1 MFYLGID
8 EGTTGVTV
16 VLFDK
21 EMRPLARGYAKH
33 TQYYP
38 RPGWVEH
45 DAEEVFESVLSAV
58 SDTLQEAG
66 IEAGQITAIGI
77 DHEGESVVLWD
88 ARTGKPVAPAIV
100 WQDTRTAALC
110 ESVGQRERIRS
121 CTGLFPNAYFSASK
135 IAWLLAHV
143 PEAKALA
150 ESGDLRAGNFDAFL
164 AYRLSGG
171 RIFATDPSTASRTLL
186 MDMQKGVWSEEMAE
200 LWKIPLS
207 ILPEIRDSFGSFGN
221 TDPEVFFGA
230 SVPITALM
238 CDQQA
243 ALFGNHCFEEG
254 QMKVTYGTGCFL
266 LMNTG
271 KRPVMSEH
279 GLLPTVAWQRDG
291 VRTYALDG
299 GIYYAGAALQWLSE
313 QAGIL
318 ADVKKSGS
326 IAAGLDDNGGV
337 YFVPAFGGLAA
348 PYWDTTATGT
358 IIGLTAASASAH
370 IVRAALESCAYQVAD
385 VLNAMETD
393 SGIAVTELRC
403 DGGMTGNAFLMQFQA
418 DVTQKMVRTYS
429 FPDVTARGIAMAAAV
444 GAGEEAAFARQ
455 EEACAYSPVYS
466 AQKAGELQEE
476 WHHALKHARGFKDSG
491 TI

>member
-21 EMRPLARGYAKH
+21 KMRPLARGYAKH

-38 RPGWVEH
+38 NPGWVEH
-45 DAEEVFESVLSAV
+45 DAEEVFESVLLAVRDILKQVGVSAR
-58 SDTLQEAG
+58 
-66 IEAGQITAIGI
+66 QITAIGI

-100 WQDTRTAALC
+100 WQDTRTAKLC
-110 ESVGQRERIRS
+110 ESIEQKEQIKA
-121 CTGLFPNAYFSASK
+121 CTGLFSNAYFSASK
-135 IAWLLAHV
+135 IAWLLEHV
-143 PEAKALA
+143 PEAKELA
-150 ESGDLRAGNFDAFL
+150 ESGNLRAGNFDAFL
-164 AYRLSGG
+164 AYQLSGG

-186 MDMQKGVWSEEMAE
+186 MDIKKGVWSEEMAK
-200 LWKIPLS
+200 LWKIPLQ
-207 ILPEIRDSFGSFGN
+207 ILPEIRDSFGNFGN

-230 SVPITALM
+230 SVPITALL

-243 ALFGNHCFEEG
+243 ALFGNHCFNEG

-271 KRPVMSEH
+271 SHPVLSEH
-279 GLLPTVAWQRDG
+279 GLLPTVAWQRNG

-299 GIYYAGAALQWLSE
+299 GIYYAGATQQWLSE

-318 ADVKKSGS
+318 ENVKKSGS

-358 IIGLTAASASAH
+358 IIGLTAASTSAH
-370 IVRAALESCAYQVAD
+370 IVRAGLESCAYQVAD
-385 VLNAMETD
+385 VLHAMEMD
-393 SGIAVTELRC
+393 SGIMVKELRC
-403 DGGMTGNAFLMQFQA
+403 DGGMTVNRFLMQFQA
-418 DVTQKMVRTYS
+418 DVTQKIVRTYS
-429 FPDVTARGIAMAAAV
+429 FPDVTARGVAMAAAV
-444 GAGEEAAFARQ
+444 GAGEKEDFEQ
-455 EEACAYSPVYS
+455 QKEACVYSPVCS
-466 AQKAGELQEE
+466 AQKAGKLQEK
-476 WHHALKHARGFKDSG
+476 WHHALEHARGWK
-491 TI
+491 